1 MASFN
6 LLHQIPSGFCSL
18 LQVRAFNLLHQIPS
32 GFCSLLQVRALFIF
46 KILSGITK
54 FKYER
59 KNEINSFISKNKS
72 SRNSQLDPMAPVALR
87 SILFGRYPYVS
98 QLFCFRAR
106 FRILFVHIVFPTKS
120 WGLPRT
126 ARLLLIWRKVA
137 PSRRVTRLP
146 EIPLAS
152 QHLLHFLTETWR
164 SITLKNK

>member
-6 LLHQIPSGFCSL
+6 LLQQIPSGFCSL
-18 LQVRAFNLLHQIPS
+18 LQVGAFNLLHQIPS

-98 QLFCFRAR
+98 QLFCFRA
-106 FRILFVHIVFPTKS
+106 S
-120 WGLPRT
+120 
-126 ARLLLIWRKVA
+126 
-137 PSRRVTRLP
+137 
-146 EIPLAS
+146 
-152 QHLLHFLTETWR
+152 
-164 SITLKNK
+164 